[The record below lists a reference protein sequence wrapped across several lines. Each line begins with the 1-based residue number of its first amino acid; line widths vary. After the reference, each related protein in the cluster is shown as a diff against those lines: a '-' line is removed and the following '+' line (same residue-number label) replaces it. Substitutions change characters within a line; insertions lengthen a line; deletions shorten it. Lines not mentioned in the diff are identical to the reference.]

1 MLGMMLLLG
10 LLARLFFRFV
20 IWAIFVY
27 LRDPKG
33 QRKYPL
39 MHPLSGISDIPF
51 MLESM
56 RGFRS
61 ATLLQL
67 HYGQGHP
74 VIRLGPNA
82 LSFAGGQAIP
92 AIYGHNTPATK
103 DRQYLN
109 AAGSHFHLADVV
121 DKKEHARKRKVL
133 ASAFAAKHLEDW
145 EYKVADK
152 SLRHIDRGTDS
163 VTAED
168 LAGRT
173 KEVSFR
179 DCLYATFHIVGDL
192 VWSYEWYHV
201 VSWLLQRVSAQYAR
215 LSQLANGWSQ
225 LVHHLTK
232 RRWERYVRDEPIS
245 DIFAALMEDPAGNP
259 QDLEWGEVLAEIS
272 LAISGSSSTSNSIAS
287 TMQLLIEHP
296 EKMRKLQEE
305 VDSVMA
311 TQLEDSPD
319 GDTPTVASYDQIKSL
334 PYLRAVIDESLRL
347 YPPISHGLP
356 RETPK
361 EGMMIMDQWVPGNTT
376 VSVSAYVAH
385 RDPAVFDQPESFV
398 PERWLGEQGAGPA
411 NPFYRLLSWRTRL
424 YWAPDLLP
432 TSQHPPS

>member
-27 LRDPKG
+27 LRNPKG
-33 QRKYPL
+33 LRKYPL

-152 SLRHIDRGTDS
+152 VQRLMQRFDQHLAQMPDDPLDYRSWTNLFTIDSLCDT
-163 VTAED
+163 
-168 LAGRT
+168 L
-173 KEVSFR
+173 
-179 DCLYATFHIVGDL
+179 IV
-192 VWSYEWYHV
+192 
-201 VSWLLQRVSAQYAR
+201 A
-215 LSQLANGWSQ
+215 
-225 LVHHLTK
+225 
-232 RRWERYVRDEPIS
+232 
-245 DIFAALMEDPAGNP
+245 
-259 QDLEWGEVLAEIS
+259 
-272 LAISGSSSTSNSIAS
+272 
-287 TMQLLIEHP
+287 
-296 EKMRKLQEE
+296 
-305 VDSVMA
+305 
-311 TQLEDSPD
+311 
-319 GDTPTVASYDQIKSL
+319 PTV
-334 PYLRAVIDESLRL
+334 
-347 YPPISHGLP
+347 
-356 RETPK
+356 
-361 EGMMIMDQWVPGNTT
+361 
-376 VSVSAYVAH
+376 
-385 RDPAVFDQPESFV
+385 
-398 PERWLGEQGAGPA
+398 
-411 NPFYRLLSWRTRL
+411 
-424 YWAPDLLP
+424 
-432 TSQHPPS
+432 